1 MKWDKITKP
10 PRLPS
15 GGTIGIASP
24 ARWTS
29 EDKLETAAQVLTDA
43 GYGVKFGSACHLRE
57 DQYAGSTKERIREL
71 EELFADPE
79 VDAIICARG
88 GYGSIRVTDGLN
100 YSIIRDNPKIF
111 VGFSDITALHCAIQK
126 ECGLTTFHGPMLW
139 NFEEST
145 DIFTLN
151 NLLSIL
157 SGDNPTKL
165 EVPKCLQLTVLRTG
179 QADGPLFGGNLT
191 LLNKMIGTRWD
202 FDTEGTI
209 LFVEDVDEKF
219 YRIDRDLLH
228 LKRAGKLDRVAGLI
242 VGKMMNIED
251 EEIPFG
257 KSIDEIVLD
266 VCGDG
271 DYPIISNFPCGH
283 DRHLATLP
291 LRIPARL
298 EADVSSVSFRLLEP
312 AVS

>member
-1 MKWDKITKP
+1 M
-10 PRLPS
+10 

-29 EDKLETAAQVLTDA
+29 KDKLEIAVKVLTNA
-43 GYGVKFGSACHLRE
+43 GYRIKFGSACHLRE

-71 EELFADPE
+71 EELFTDPE

-139 NFEEST
+139 NFEDST
-145 DIFTLN
+145 DTFTLN
-151 NLLSIL
+151 NLLTVLRDDVPS
-157 SGDNPTKL
+157 NL
-165 EVPKCLQLTVLRTG
+165 EFPNCLQPVVIRTG

-191 LLNKMIGTRWD
+191 LLTKMIGTRWN

-228 LKRAGKLDRVAGLI
+228 LKRAGKLDRIAGLI

-251 EEIPFG
+251 EEVPFG

-283 DRHLATLP
+283 GRHLTTLP

-298 EADVSSVSFRLLEP
+298 EVVESSVSFRLLEL
-312 AVS
+312 AVI